1 MGAKLQLVPAAPG
14 KRLGAAVLDWLA
26 PTVVLVVLFSLGFA
40 GVTSTR
46 SGGFIVY
53 DTATLVLLGSIGV
66 GLTLVYIFVLA
77 GFEARTGNTIG
88 NRLMGIRSTDR
99 DGYAPGMGAVFL
111 RGIVT
116 GAGVL
121 LAVLAAIL
129 VVVFKWF
136 DAALWILV
144 PAALLGCVWAF
155 LVVVSSAWDSKRGDS
170 KGGLQGWHDRA
181 AKTLMFD
188 VHSGRNPVTSGGIEG
203 PYSFAPMNLP
213 PVQQVASPVAV
224 AAGAVAA
231 GTGAAPQPVA
241 AVERPTANHP
251 TANHPAAG
259 QQDVH
264 PDDDVESTRL
274 RASGQEAP
282 AAAVLRI
289 RLDDGR
295 DFRLERSALVGRN
308 PAAAAGEAHAQLLAV
323 PDPGRTISKTHL
335 HLLTDGG
342 GVWVTDRNSTNG
354 SAVTTPDGIRTAL
367 QPGVPS
373 FVSPGTTVHFGDRTF
388 DVGQA

>member
-1 MGAKLQLVPAAPG
+1 MDAKLQLVPAAPG

-26 PTVVLVVLFSLGFA
+26 PTVVLVVLFSLGIA

-53 DTATLVLLGSIGV
+53 DTAALVLLGGIGV
-66 GLTLVYIFVLA
+66 GLALVYIFVLA
-77 GFEARTGNTIG
+77 GLEARSGNTIG

-99 DGYAPGMGAVFL
+99 DGHAPGMGAIFL
-111 RGIVT
+111 RGIIT

-121 LAVLAAIL
+121 LAVLAAVL

-136 DAALWILV
+136 DAAPWILV
-144 PAALLGCVWAF
+144 PAALLGCAWAF
-155 LVVVSSAWDSKRGDS
+155 LVVVSSSWDSE
-170 KGGLQGWHDRA
+170 GGLQGWHDRA
-181 AKTLMFD
+181 ANTLMFD
-188 VHSGRNPVTSGGIEG
+188 VQSGRNPVTSGGIEG

-213 PVQQVASPVAV
+213 PVQQVASPLAV
-224 AAGAVAA
+224 AAAGA
-231 GTGAAPQPVA
+231 TPGAAADHLA
-241 AVERPTANHP
+241 AD
-251 TANHPAAG
+251 HPAVNGSGAG
-259 QQDVH
+259 QHAVH

-274 RASGQEAP
+274 RAPGQEAP
-282 AAAVLRI
+282 PAAVLRI

-295 DFRLERSALVGRN
+295 DFRLERSVLIGRN

-323 PDPGRTISKTHL
+323 PAPGRTISKTHL

-354 SAVTTPDGIRTAL
+354 SAVTTPDGARTAL

>member
-26 PTVVLVVLFSLGFA
+26 PTVVLVILFSLGFA

-53 DTATLVLLGSIGV
+53 DTAALVLLGGIGV
-66 GLTLVYIFVLA
+66 GLTLVYISVLA
-77 GFEARTGNTIG
+77 ALEARSGNTIG

-111 RGIVT
+111 RGTIT
-116 GAGVL
+116 GAGVM
-121 LAVLAAIL
+121 LAVLAAVL

-144 PAALLGCVWAF
+144 PAALLGCAWAF
-155 LVVVSSAWDSKRGDS
+155 LVVVSSSWHSE
-170 KGGLQGWHDRA
+170 GGLQGWHDRA

-188 VHSGRNPVTSGGIEG
+188 IHSGRNPVTSGGIEG

-224 AAGAVAA
+224 AAGA
-231 GTGAAPQPVA
+231 GASPSPA
-241 AVERPTANHP
+241 
-251 TANHPAAG
+251 ANHPAANHPAADQPAAG
-259 QQDVH
+259 LQNVH

-274 RASGQEAP
+274 RAAGQEAP
-282 AAAVLRI
+282 PVAVLRI

-295 DFRLERSALVGRN
+295 DFRLERSVLIGRN
-308 PAAAAGEAHAQLLAV
+308 PAAAAAEAHAQLLAV

-354 SAVTTPDGIRTAL
+354 SAVTTPDGVRTAL

>member
-53 DTATLVLLGSIGV
+53 DTAMLVLLGSIGV
-66 GLTLVYIFVLA
+66 GLTFVYIFVLA
-77 GFEARTGNTIG
+77 GFEARSGNTIG
-88 NRLMGIRSTDR
+88 NRLMGIRSTDM
-99 DGYAPGMGAVFL
+99 DGYAPGIGAVFL
-111 RGIVT
+111 RGMVT

-129 VVVFKWF
+129 VVVFQWF
-136 DAALWILV
+136 DAALWILA
-144 PAALLGCVWAF
+144 PAALLGCVWAL
-155 LVVVSSAWDSKRGDS
+155 LVVASSSWDSKGPAINGRDS
-170 KGGLQGWHDRA
+170 KDGLQGWHDRA

-188 VHSGRNPVTSGGIEG
+188 VHSGRNPVTSGGLEG
-203 PYSFAPMNLP
+203 PYSFAPMDLP

-224 AAGAVAA
+224 ATNAVAA
-231 GTGAAPQPVA
+231 AAGATSQP
-241 AVERPTANHP
+241 AVDHP
-251 TANHPAAG
+251 TAG
-259 QQDVH
+259 GQDVH

-274 RASGQEAP
+274 RTSGQEAP
-282 AAAVLRI
+282 PVAVLRI

-295 DFRLERSALVGRN
+295 DFRLERSVLVGRN

-354 SAVTTPDGIRTAL
+354 SAVTTPDGARTAL